1 MAGSSP
7 LLLERVY
14 LGGQSVVRGED
25 VDAIAAAC
33 RVEDDEG
40 DGGNAGDEGTLSP
53 AVSDMSRLG
62 SLLFA
67 HQGCHTE
74 SKLLA

>member
-1 MAGSSP
+1 MAGSPS
-7 LLLERVY
+7 LLLEWVY
-14 LGGQSVVRGED
+14 FGGQSLVSGKG

-33 RVEDDEG
+33 KVEDDEG
-40 DGGNAGDEGTLSP
+40 DGGNAGDESILP
-53 AVSDMSRLG
+53 VSDMSRLG